1 MKSKRK
7 NNMKKLKLRIV
18 KFDRLLVVEQLEKR
32 GKFKNT
38 DHVKVDDDLWLL
50 LESINLKKDKS
61 NGRSADYYADFV
73 TNVER
78 DEYTANL
85 IKWIT
90 EEQFGDA
97 GELEVG
103 KECLVSDDGKSWEI
117 QIFAGTISK
126 YSSEEAFFT
135 EEKIFLTTNPAD
147 DNCLWRWKYAEP
159 ISDRLKING
168 EIYTWERNNHE

>member
-7 NNMKKLKLRIV
+7 NNTKKLKLRIV

-32 GKFKNT
+32 GYFKNT

-50 LESINLKKDKS
+50 LESINLQTDN
-61 NGRSADYYADFV
+61 NGRSADCVEFNNN
-73 TNVER
+73 TER

-90 EEQFGDA
+90 EEQFGAA

-103 KECLVSDDGKSWEI
+103 KECLVSDDGKKWET
-117 QIFAGTISK
+117 QIFAGTINK
-126 YSSEEAFFT
+126 YSSKETFFT

-147 DNCLWRWKYAEP
+147 ENCLWRWKYAEAMG
-159 ISDRLKING
+159 DRLEING
-168 EIYTWERNNHE
+168 EYYTWEAK

>member
-1 MKSKRK
+1 
-7 NNMKKLKLRIV
+7 MKKLKLRIV

-38 DHVKVDDDLWLL
+38 DHVQIDDDLWLVL
-50 LESINLKKDKS
+50 KAINLKKDNNDK
-61 NGRSADYYADFV
+61 NYRSADFADFR
-73 TNVER
+73 TNAER

-90 EEQFGDA
+90 EEQFDVVG

-103 KECLVSDDGKSWEI
+103 KECLVSNDEKSWET
-117 QIFAGTISK
+117 QIFAGKIYK

-147 DNCLWRWKYAEP
+147 DNCLWRWKYAKP
-159 ISDRLKING
+159 KNSCLKIDG
-168 EIYTWERNNHE
+168 EIYTWETK